1 MGIALISSMRSKDS
15 HNQIGTCIVDVQSK
29 RILSIGYNG
38 QTRQM
43 EDDKFDWKS
52 SGEETNILKHIKD
65 YYFVHAERN
74 AVLNYRGS
82 MKVLEGKALY
92 VTWFPCT
99 ECTKEI
105 LQVGIKKIMYL
116 RMFSKKEHIEIT
128 KIMLKAA
135 GVEVVEYNPNREITK
150 EELEK
155 TIGKIQQKIKSF
167 PI

>member
-1 MGIALISSMRSKDS
+1 MPF
-15 HNQIGTCIVDVQSK
+15 IVDVQSK
-29 RILSIGYNG
+29 RILSIDYNG

-52 SGEETNILKHIKD
+52 SGEETNIIKHIKD

-92 VTWFPCT
+92 VTWFPRT

-105 LQVGIKKIMYL
+105 LQVGIKKIVYFECFPK
-116 RMFSKKEHIEIT
+116 RNI
-128 KIMLKAA
+128 LK
-135 GVEVVEYNPNREITK
+135 
-150 EELEK
+150 
-155 TIGKIQQKIKSF
+155 
-167 PI
+167 